1 MMGNQQR
8 TSISYDARGHA
19 FRAVALC
26 DDGKVRAVKING
38 NRAQYSTSISGEVS
52 ARADGVILFT
62 AKGARA

>member
-1 MMGNQQR
+1 MNGMK

-38 NRAQYSTSISGEVS
+38 GRAQYSTSISGEVC

-62 AKGARA
+62 TRKGNGEA